1 MDPVISPGKR
11 FHAALTQEHPLQIV
25 GVINAYCA
33 MLAEHVGFR
42 ALYVSGA
49 GVANASHGLPDLGM
63 TTLNDVLEDVSRITG
78 ITELPVLVDA
88 DTGFGTAAIMARC
101 VGGMIEA
108 GVAGIHIED
117 QVPAKRCGHLPHKTI
132 VPVQEMVDR
141 IKAAVDARTDTDFV
155 LMARTDAVAVEGIEA
170 AIDRACRYQEAGAD
184 MIFAEAVTELDHYR
198 RFSDATGVPV
208 LANITEFGLTP
219 LFTVDELAD
228 ADVSMVLY
236 PLSAFRAMN
245 AAALNVYQTLRN
257 DGTQKNLISHMQT
270 REQLYEFLR
279 YDQVVAKLAQA
290 ATTEPATKKTA
301 GGLAGIIVGTSAI
314 CTVSETGSGLNYRG
328 YGIDDL
334 ARESSFE
341 EVAYLLCYGEL
352 PNAAALADYKS
363 RLVGLRCLPD
373 AMKTVLEQLPAG
385 AHPMDV
391 MRSGCSVLGS
401 MEPEGEGR
409 DQQNIADRLIA
420 CFGSMLLYWHHFH
433 THGQRI
439 DTQSDADSV
448 AGHFLHLLHDRQ
460 PDPLHVR
467 ALDVSLIL
475 YAEHEYNASTFAAR
489 VAASTLTD
497 FYSAITAAIGTLRGP
512 LHGGANE
519 AAMELIARYTGP
531 DEAEAGVMSMLAQK
545 QRIMGFGHRVYKTS
559 DPRSDIIKDWS
570 KKLAGTSDEP
580 MLFDVSERIDA
591 IMRREKKLFPNLDF
605 YSASAY
611 HYCGIPTPMF
621 TPLFVIA
628 RTTGWTAHIIEQR
641 ADNKLI
647 RPGADYTGPDPR
659 AYVPLDQRR

>member
-1 MDPVISPGKR
+1 MSPEISPGKR
-11 FHAALTQEHPLQIV
+11 FRTALTQERPLQIV
-25 GVINAYCA
+25 GVINAYNA
-33 MLAEHVGFR
+33 ILAEHVGFR
-42 ALYVSGA
+42 ALYLSGA
-49 GVANASHGLPDLGM
+49 GVANASHGLPDLGL

-78 ITELPVLVDA
+78 ITELPLLVDA
-88 DTGFGTAAIMARC
+88 DTGFGNAAIITHC
-101 VGGMIEA
+101 VRGMIEA
-108 GVAGIHIED
+108 GAAGIHIED
-117 QVPAKRCGHLPHKTI
+117 QVSAKRCGHLPNKTI
-132 VPVQEMVDR
+132 VPMQEMVDR
-141 IKAAVDARTDTDFV
+141 IKAAVDARTDADFV
-155 LMARTDAVAVEGIEA
+155 LMARTDAVAVEGVEA
-170 AIDRACRYQEAGAD
+170 AIDRAGRYQEAGAD

-198 RFSDATGVPV
+198 RFSDATGVPI

-219 LFTVDELAD
+219 LFTTDELAD
-228 ADVSMVLY
+228 AGVSMVLY

-245 AAALNVYQTLRN
+245 AAALNVYQTLRD
-257 DGTQKNLISHMQT
+257 DGTQQKLIPLMQT
-270 REQLYEFLR
+270 RDELYEFLR
-279 YDQVVAKLAQA
+279 YDEIAAKLEQA
-290 ATTEPATKKTA
+290 ATKKTA
-301 GGLAGIIVGTSAI
+301 TGLAGIVVGTSAI

-352 PNAAALADYKS
+352 PNAAVLADYKT
-363 RLVGLRCLPD
+363 RLVELRRLPD
-373 AMKTVLEQLPAG
+373 ALKTVLEQLPAD

-401 MEPEGEGR
+401 MEPEGKGR
-409 DQQNIADRLIA
+409 DQQYIADRLIA
-420 CFGSMLLYWHHFH
+420 CFGSMLLYWYHFH
-433 THGQRI
+433 THGRRI
-439 DTQSDADSV
+439 DTESDEDSV
-448 AGHFLHLLHDRQ
+448 AGHFLHVLHGKP
-460 PDPLHVR
+460 PDPQQVR

-475 YAEHEYNASTFAAR
+475 YAEHEFNASTFAAR

-519 AAMELIARYTGP
+519 AAMELIARYATP
-531 DEAEAGVMSMLAQK
+531 DEAEAEVLSMLAQK
-545 QRIMGFGHRVYKTS
+545 QRIMGFGHRVYKES
-559 DPRSDIIKDWS
+559 DPRSDIIKAWS

-580 MLFDVSERIDA
+580 MLFNVSERIDV

-605 YSASAY
+605 YSATAY

-647 RPGADYTGPDPR
+647 RPGADYTGPEPR

>member
-1 MDPVISPGKR
+1 MQV
-11 FHAALTQEHPLQIV
+11 V

-33 MLAEHVGFR
+33 LLAEHAGFR
-42 ALYVSGA
+42 VLYLSGA
-49 GVANASHGLPDLGM
+49 GVANASHGLPDLGL
-63 TTLNDVLEDVSRITG
+63 TTLNDVLEDVRRITA
-78 ITELPVLVDA
+78 ITERPLLVDA
-88 DTGFGTAAIMARC
+88 DTGFGTAAMIARC
-101 VGGMIEA
+101 VREMIQA
-108 GVAGIHIED
+108 GAAGIHIED
-117 QVPAKRCGHLPHKTI
+117 QVAAKRCGHLPHKTV
-132 VPVQEMVDR
+132 VPTAEMVDR
-141 IKAAVDARTDTDFV
+141 IKAAVDARTDAEFV

-198 RFSDATGVPV
+198 RFSDATGVPI

-219 LFTVDELAD
+219 LFTADELAD
-228 ADVSMVLY
+228 AGVSMVLY

-245 AAALNVYQTLRN
+245 AAALKVYQALHD
-257 DGTQKNLISHMQT
+257 DGTQRKVIPLMQT
-270 REQLYEFLR
+270 RDELYEFLR
-279 YDQVVAKLAQA
+279 YDEFEAKLDQA
-290 ATTEPATKKTA
+290 AATEPVTKKATT
-301 GGLAGIIVGTSAI
+301 GLAGIVVGTSAI
-314 CTVSETGSGLNYRG
+314 CTVGQAGIGLNYRG
-328 YGIDDL
+328 YAIDDL

-352 PNAAALADYKS
+352 PNAATLEEYRA
-363 RLVGLRCLPD
+363 RLVTLRRLPD
-373 AMKTVLEQLPAG
+373 AMKTVLEQLPAD

-409 DQQNIADRLIA
+409 NQQNIADRLIA
-420 CFGSMLLYWHHFH
+420 CFGSMLLYWFHFH
-433 THGQRI
+433 THGRRI
-439 DTQSDADSV
+439 DTESEEDSV
-448 AGHFLHLLHDRQ
+448 AGHFLHMLHDKR

-467 ALDVSLIL
+467 ALDVSLLL
-475 YAEHEYNASTFAAR
+475 YAEHEFNASTFAAR

-519 AAMELIARYTGP
+519 AAMKLIARYATP
-531 DEAEAGVMSMLAQK
+531 DEAEAAVMSMLAQK

-559 DPRSDIIKDWS
+559 DPRSDIIKSWS
-570 KKLAGTSDEP
+570 KKLAGSSDEP
-580 MLFDVSERIDA
+580 ILFDISERIDA
-591 IMRREKKLFPNLDF
+591 VMRREKNLFPNLDF
-605 YSASAY
+605 YSATAY

-647 RPGADYTGPDPR
+647 RPGADYTGPEPR

>member
-1 MDPVISPGKR
+1 MDPTISPGKR
-11 FHAALTQEHPLQIV
+11 FHAALTQERPLQII

-49 GVANASHGLPDLGM
+49 GVANASYGLPDLGM
-63 TTLNDVLEDVSRITG
+63 TTLDDVLEDVSRITG

-88 DTGFGTAAIMARC
+88 DTGFGDAAMITRC
-101 VGGMIEA
+101 VRGMIQA
-108 GVAGIHIED
+108 GAAGLHIED

-155 LMARTDAVAVEGIEA
+155 LMARTDALAVEGIEA

-198 RFSDATGVPV
+198 RFREATGVPV

-219 LFTVDELAD
+219 LFTVDELAG

-236 PLSAFRAMN
+236 PLSGFRAMN
-245 AAALNVYQTLRN
+245 AAALNVYQTLR
-257 DGTQKNLISHMQT
+257 DEGTQKNLISHMQT
-270 REQLYEFLR
+270 REQLYELLR
-279 YDQVVAKLAQA
+279 YDEVAARLEQA
-290 ATTEPATKKTA
+290 AAVAPSTKKTSS
-301 GGLAGIIVGTSAI
+301 GLAGIIVGTSAI

-352 PNAAALADYKS
+352 PNAAALAVYKA
-363 RLVGLRCLPD
+363 RLVKLHRLPD
-373 AMKTVLEQLPAG
+373 AMKAVLEQLPVNT
-385 AHPMDV
+385 HPMDV

-409 DQQNIADRLIA
+409 DQQYIADRLIA
-420 CFGSMLLYWHHFH
+420 CFGSMLLYWYHFH
-433 THGQRI
+433 AHGQRI
-439 DTQSDADSV
+439 DTESDDDSV
-448 AGHFLHLLHDRQ
+448 AGHFLHVLHGKP
-460 PDPLHVR
+460 PDPLQVR

-475 YAEHEYNASTFAAR
+475 YAEHEFNASTFAAR

-519 AAMELIARYTGP
+519 AAMELIASYATP
-531 DEAEAGVMSMLAQK
+531 NEAEADVLSMLAQK

-559 DPRSDIIKDWS
+559 DPRSDIIKHWS
-570 KKLAGTSDEP
+570 HKLAGTSSEP

-591 IMRREKKLFPNLDF
+591 VMRREKKLFPNLDF
-605 YSASAY
+605 YSATAY

-621 TPLFVIA
+621 TPLFVIS
-628 RTTGWTAHIIEQR
+628 RTTGWAAHIIEQR

-647 RPGADYTGPDPR
+647 RPGADYTGPEPR

>member
-11 FHAALTQEHPLQIV
+11 FHTALTQEHPLQIV

-33 MLAEHVGFR
+33 ILAEHVGFH

-49 GVANASHGLPDLGM
+49 GVANASYGLPDLGM
-63 TTLNDVLEDVSRITG
+63 TTLKDVLEDVSRITG
-78 ITELPVLVDA
+78 VTELPVLVDA
-88 DTGFGTAAIMARC
+88 DTGFGNTAMITRC
-101 VGGMIEA
+101 VQEMIQA
-108 GVAGIHIED
+108 GAAGIHVED

-155 LMARTDAVAVEGIEA
+155 LMARTDAIAVEGIEA

-198 RFSDATGVPV
+198 RFREATGVPV

-228 ADVSMVLY
+228 ADVSLVLY
-236 PLSAFRAMN
+236 PLSGFRAMN
-245 AAALNVYQTLRN
+245 AAALNVYKALRN
-257 DGTQKNLISHMQT
+257 EGTQKNLISHMQT
-270 REQLYEFLR
+270 REQLYELLR
-279 YDQVVAKLAQA
+279 YDEVAAKLEQ
-290 ATTEPATKKTA
+290 ATTTETATKKTA

-314 CTVSETGSGLNYRG
+314 CTVSEAGSGLNYRG

-352 PNAAALADYKS
+352 PNAAALADYKA
-363 RLVGLRCLPD
+363 RLVDLRRLPE
-373 AMKTVLEQLPAG
+373 AMKAVLEQLPANT
-385 AHPMDV
+385 HPMDV

-409 DQQNIADRLIA
+409 DQHTIADRLIA
-420 CFGSMLLYWHHFH
+420 CFGSMLLYWYHFH
-433 THGQRI
+433 THGRRI
-439 DTQSDADSV
+439 DTESDADSV
-448 AGHFLHLLHDRQ
+448 AGHFLHLLHGRQ
-460 PDPLHVR
+460 PDPLRVR

-475 YAEHEYNASTFAAR
+475 YAEHEFNASTFAAR

-519 AAMELIARYTGP
+519 AAMELIASYATP
-531 DEAEAGVMSMLAQK
+531 DEAETDVLSMLAQK
-545 QRIMGFGHRVYKTS
+545 QRIMGFGHRVYKKS

-570 KKLAGTSDEP
+570 HKLAGTSDEP
-580 MLFDVSERIDA
+580 MLFDVSESIDA
-591 IMRREKKLFPNLDF
+591 VMRREKKLFPNLDF
-605 YSASAY
+605 YSATAY

-621 TPLFVIA
+621 TPLFVIS

-647 RPGADYTGPDPR
+647 RPGADYTGPAPR